1 MTPSPACLS
10 LIRRFESCC
19 LTAYWDSLGAVW
31 TIGWGHTGPE
41 VHAGLVW
48 TQEQADEALEHDA
61 QAAGLAVMRLV
72 DIQMTQ
78 GEFDA
83 LTDFVFN
90 EGAGRLASSTL
101 LKLMN
106 GGDIVGAGNQLLRWD
121 WAGGKVVAG
130 LAERRQAELQL
141 WNS

>member
-1 MTPSPACLS
+1 
-10 LIRRFESCC
+10 
-19 LTAYWDSLGAVW
+19 
-31 TIGWGHTGPE
+31 
-41 VHAGLVW
+41 VW